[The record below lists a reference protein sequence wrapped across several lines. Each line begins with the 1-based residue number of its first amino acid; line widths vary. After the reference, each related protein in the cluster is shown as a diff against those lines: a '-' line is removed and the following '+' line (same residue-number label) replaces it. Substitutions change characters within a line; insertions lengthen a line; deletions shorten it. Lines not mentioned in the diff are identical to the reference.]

1 MSTSNERTAPR
12 RARLRY
18 WFAALVVSFATT
30 PLFAQEPTLDEFETQ
45 LDGVIRSACHGYM
58 VDALPEMLS
67 GARDWLNENSPFCQT
82 VRTLPDDAP
91 LAPVVQEYQ
100 VLDLDAEAVS
110 GLRRYVGRNDDI
122 HLECQDWMCEHVRV
136 QVREDG
142 HPISLADYQKVERFC
157 EERYECIESWF
168 KIWPRALPTNT
179 VSLSLDALLGAQE
192 PPLKDAAAAP
202 ASGMSLDALMGHS
215 EAPLPSAPAAAA
227 LPASGADVAASKDV
241 TLDNVFAARD
251 EIALKAALDVM
262 QRRYLEAD
270 KACAC
275 SLEGTGCYSLPNQ
288 SLLDFASEVES
299 ARNRLCVDWYNEDMM
314 VGMPGTAQAAQARTQ
329 AHAGILAALR
339 GQDQRIEVA
348 ISDWEREQQRVLAQQ
363 QREQESRSNAGW
375 LAGLAAVASGS
386 VLAQQGLI
394 SPEQAANTAANVAR
408 RVEGGESVA
417 SALGS
422 GVQQQFQSSMPS
434 SGSGS
439 GSGSSSSGGGN
450 DSGTFGFSCY
460 DPRAFICVDYSI
472 NSRSRFEAFRAQCS
486 QGGNQ
491 IVSGGCDRSGPSCS
505 MQSAVGKQT
514 TFSPMSQRD
523 DVKQACLANGGQFS
537 LFE

>member
-1 MSTSNERTAPR
+1 MTTSNERRAPR
-12 RARLRY
+12 GARPRY
-18 WFAALVVSFATT
+18 WFAALVVSLVTT
-30 PLFAQEPTLDEFETQ
+30 SLFAQEPTLDEFETQ

-58 VDALPEMLS
+58 VDALPDMLS
-67 GARDWLNENSPFCQT
+67 GARDWLDENSPFCQT

-91 LAPVVQEYQ
+91 LAAVVEEYQ
-100 VLDLDAEAVS
+100 VLDMDAEAVS

-136 QVREDG
+136 EVREDG

-168 KIWPRALPTNT
+168 KTWPRALPTNT
-179 VSLSLDALLGAQE
+179 VSLSLDALLEARE
-192 PPLKDAAAAP
+192 PPLKDAAAP
-202 ASGMSLDALMGHS
+202 ASGMSLDALMGGGS
-215 EAPLPSAPAAAA
+215 EPTLSPAPAAA
-227 LPASGADVAASKDV
+227 LPASETDVAASKDV

-251 EIALKAALDVM
+251 EIALKGALAVM
-262 QRRYLEAD
+262 ERQYMEAD

-288 SLLDFASEVES
+288 SLLDFASEVER
-299 ARNRLCVDWYNEDMM
+299 ARNRLCVGWYNEDMDNM
-314 VGMPGTAQAAQARTQ
+314 IAGAPATAQAAQARTQ
-329 AHAGILAALR
+329 AHAGILAAL
-339 GQDQRIEVA
+339 GQQDERIEVA
-348 ISDWEREQQRVLAQQ
+348 INDWEREQQRVLAQQ

-394 SPEQAANTAANVAR
+394 TPEQAANAAVDVAR
-408 RVEGGESVA
+408 NVESGEGVVS
-417 SALGS
+417 SLGR
-422 GVQQQFQSSMPS
+422 GMQQQFQSSMPS
-434 SGSGS
+434 SSGGSG
-439 GSGSSSSGGGN
+439 SGGGN
-450 DSGTFGFSCY
+450 DTGVFGFSCY
-460 DPRAFICVDYSI
+460 DPRAFICVDYTI
-472 NSRSRFEAFRAQCS
+472 NSRSKFEAFRAQCG

-514 TFSPMSQRD
+514 TFSPMSEPD
-523 DVKQACLANGGQFS
+523 DVKRACLANGGQFS

>member
-1 MSTSNERTAPR
+1 MTTSNERRAPR
-12 RARLRY
+12 RARPRY
-18 WFAALVVSFATT
+18 WFAALVVSLATT

-58 VDALPEMLS
+58 VDALPDMLS

-91 LAPVVQEYQ
+91 LAAVVEEYQ
-100 VLDLDAEAVS
+100 VLDMDAEAVS

-122 HLECQDWMCEHVRV
+122 HLQCQDWMCEHVRV

-168 KIWPRALPTNT
+168 KTWPRALPTNT
-179 VSLSLDALLGAQE
+179 VSLSLDALLEAQE
-192 PPLKDAAAAP
+192 PPLKDAATAP

-215 EAPLPSAPAAAA
+215 EASPSSAPVAAA
-227 LPASGADVAASKDV
+227 LPASGLDVAASKDV

-262 QRRYLEAD
+262 QRRYMEAD

-275 SLEGTGCYSLPNQ
+275 SLEGTGCYSLPNR

-299 ARNRLCVDWYNEDMM
+299 ARSRLCVDWYNGELLTP
-314 VGMPGTAQAAQARTQ
+314 PGTAQAARARTQ
-329 AHAGILAALR
+329 AHVGTLAALR
-339 GQDQRIEVA
+339 QQDERIEVA
-348 ISDWEREQQRVLAQQ
+348 IGDWEREQQRVLAQQ

-375 LAGLAAVASGS
+375 LAGVAAVASGS

-394 SPEQAANTAANVAR
+394 SPEQAANAAVNVAR
-408 RVEGGESVA
+408 NVESGEGVV
-417 SALGS
+417 SALGR
-422 GVQQQFQSSMPS
+422 GMQQQFQSSMPS
-434 SGSGS
+434 SSG
-439 GSGSSSSGGGN
+439 GSGGGN
-450 DSGTFGFSCY
+450 DTGVFGFSCY
-460 DPRAFICVDYSI
+460 DPRAFICVDYTI
-472 NSRSRFEAFRAQCS
+472 NSRSRFEAFRAQCG

-514 TFSPMSQRD
+514 TFSPMSQPD
-523 DVKQACLANGGQFS
+523 DVKQACLANGGQYS